1 MYKCTRLW
9 GRLGDIFAFPFFPL
23 KFILVVISSSL
34 NKSLVI
40 VHRKFPAEHVVAQA
54 NCWTSLLM
62 TNSQFPGTISFGD
75 LTSMMVAFAG
85 QDINMELFVTA
96 KSREEGMEFSSR
108 SVSLAGMDW
117 SLESS
122 STSSGCRG
130 TGQLG

>member
-1 MYKCTRLW
+1 
-9 GRLGDIFAFPFFPL
+9 
-23 KFILVVISSSL
+23 
-34 NKSLVI
+34 
-40 VHRKFPAEHVVAQA
+40 
-54 NCWTSLLM
+54 
-62 TNSQFPGTISFGD
+62 
-75 LTSMMVAFAG
+75 MMVAFAG

-108 SVSLAGMDW
+108 SVSLAGMGW

>member
-1 MYKCTRLW
+1 
-9 GRLGDIFAFPFFPL
+9 
-23 KFILVVISSSL
+23 
-34 NKSLVI
+34 
-40 VHRKFPAEHVVAQA
+40 
-54 NCWTSLLM
+54 
-62 TNSQFPGTISFGD
+62 
-75 LTSMMVAFAG
+75 MMVAFAG

>member
-1 MYKCTRLW
+1 
-9 GRLGDIFAFPFFPL
+9 
-23 KFILVVISSSL
+23 
-34 NKSLVI
+34 
-40 VHRKFPAEHVVAQA
+40 
-54 NCWTSLLM
+54 M

-96 KSREEGMEFSSR
+96 KSREEGMESSR